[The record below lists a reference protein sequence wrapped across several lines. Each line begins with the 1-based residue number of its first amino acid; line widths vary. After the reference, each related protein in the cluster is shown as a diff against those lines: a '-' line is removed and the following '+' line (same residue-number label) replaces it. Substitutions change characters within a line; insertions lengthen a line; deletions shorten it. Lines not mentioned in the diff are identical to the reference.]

1 MNADRLEE
9 LCVAY
14 LAAKDRD
21 EKIDAF
27 MALADFVRKLE
38 AQAKAAYRMMKPEN

>member
-14 LAAKDRD
+14 LAAKDGD
-21 EKIDAF
+21 EKTAAF
-27 MALADFVRKLE
+27 MALADFVRKIE
-38 AQAKAAYRMMKPEN
+38 AQAKAAYRLMKGEN